1 MKRKL
6 HDFFRVSTP
15 ISLLFLWPFCTQAG
29 EHNNIVVPD
38 ANVSFIENVGQMID
52 ENNVPRRDIDFR
64 LQGTAVNMFVSN
76 HGLQYVWAKASMI
89 ESISSGRLGDMK
101 GSRSSTTAFDLYS
114 LYVDMV
120 GANPNA
126 RPEVSEQL
134 GYYENYYLPYCKG
147 KTAHSYQKVVYKNI
161 YPNIDWVLYTDEGK
175 KGGFKYDFIVHK
187 GGKVSDIKLQYHGAT
202 SIKVVNGAL
211 EVTTENGSITEKAPY
226 SYDAITGNQVSS
238 SYTLNG
244 NILGLQAAS
253 TDNDLV
259 IDPSIAWST
268 YFGNPHRVTATCVA
282 ADTSGNS
289 FLCGSTKED
298 NTSIVPLFKPN
309 TYHEHVKGGT
319 DGFVLSLDITG
330 TKRNFTT
337 YFGGN
342 DEDEI
347 LAATTDL
354 AGNLYIAGKTA
365 SMTDLAYGSPQ
376 QTTNDG
382 NGLSGSARTDGF
394 LAKFFGSGY
403 ISWSTYVGGSQVDNC
418 FAVAV
423 DRSNGVYVGGSTS
436 STDTIPTSGTFNTT
450 GGDGFLIKYNQTT
463 GRRIWGTFFTSE
475 VDAIAVDN
483 KQNVYIGGSTTKY
496 TGIATT
502 GLSIFQTA
510 FHTGGATDGYVV
522 RFNAVN
528 GTRIWGTYYGGDT
541 DDAVTSLVCDSLYNV
556 YLGGTTTSASANLAT
571 SGAIRTTPG
580 TGMMAKLDSSGARVW
595 GTYYVAGITSMAL
608 GPDNKVY
615 FGGQTDSTTDVAT
628 PGSYQASY
636 TQPDFSRPG
645 PNPPPIYDAFFGK
658 LNNSGKRLWSSYFGG
673 PNMEKLTTISY
684 GFGRLYIG
692 GYTDSKAGI
701 ATSGSLQDVMVD
713 TNISYIAQFHS
724 DTSVYIKFPYVDTL
738 LCEGGPLD
746 LKYGV
751 TDTFNASNVFTV
763 QMSDMSG
770 SFANA
775 VTIGTANTARQG
787 VVHCTIPNP
796 TADGVGYKIR
806 IIASSPADTFYN
818 YNMPI
823 RVSQYP
829 RPDIFKFSPVTCEN
843 SILTIIDTTTEPSG
857 TDYIWTSPT
866 GDNRFSSTVSVWGP
880 VSLSDAGK
888 YYVET
893 NNHGCIGRDT
903 ISISI
908 TPSPADPIIT
918 GDTSVC
924 IGDSLILYANSATS
938 GVKYVWQGQLAGTYD
953 TASRFAKGN
962 IDMSNIGEIF
972 VTATFDGCMSGTVS
986 RSLIVYPLPY
996 PSTFS
1001 NSPICSGDTLKFNAT
1016 DTIAGVTYSW
1026 TGPNNFSSSSQNNVI
1041 PNATEPYTGT
1051 YKLTTTSIYGC
1062 KGSVNMKVNVNPLPN
1077 QVKAINNGPTCTG
1090 LDLQLNANN
1099 GTPNAS
1105 YSWTGPNGYT
1115 SSQQNPYM
1123 SGVQLANQGL
1133 YTIVVDLNGCKKQD
1147 TTSVTIY
1154 QSPDTPKLSSNSP
1167 VKTGGIIKLFILN
1180 QQAGATYTWTGPN
1193 SFYSQFPNPVLNSV
1207 VPASAGIYKV
1217 VSTIGVCNNEDT
1229 ITVKILDDSVKSM
1242 DPMVIFPNPN
1252 NGTFTIKGSTKT
1264 NENVEITI
1272 YASDGKEVFSD
1283 VVEPKNYM
1291 LNHTVHFTG
1300 AANGIYRLKLFVDRK
1315 VIYFSFTLGS

>member
-6 HDFFRVSTP
+6 HDLFRVSMP

-29 EHNNIVVPD
+29 EHNNMVVPD

-52 ENNVPRRDIDFR
+52 ENYVPREDIDFR

-76 HGLQYVWAKASMI
+76 HGLQYVWTKASTI
-89 ESISSGRLGDMK
+89 ESISSGRLSDIK
-101 GSRSSTTAFDLYS
+101 GSRSNATAFDLYS

-126 RPEVSEQL
+126 RPEVAEQIS
-134 GYYENYYLPYCKG
+134 YYENYYLPYCKG
-147 KTAHSYQKVVYKNI
+147 KTAHSYKKVVYKNI

-211 EVTTENGSITEKAPY
+211 EVMTENGSITEQAPY

-268 YFGNPHRVTATCVA
+268 YFGNPHRVYATCVA

-289 FLCGSTKED
+289 FLCGSTAVD
-298 NTSIVPLFKPN
+298 AISIVPLFKPN
-309 TYHEHVKGGT
+309 TYHEHIKGGT

-347 LAATTDL
+347 LAATTDI
-354 AGNLYIAGKTA
+354 AGNLYIAGITA

-382 NGLSGSARTDGF
+382 NGLSGSSRTDGF
-394 LAKFFGSGY
+394 LAKFQGSGY

-423 DRSNGVYVGGSTS
+423 DRSNGVYVGGSTN

-463 GRRIWGTFFTSE
+463 GRRIWGSFFTSE

-502 GLSIFQTA
+502 GSFQAT
-510 FHTGGATDGYVV
+510 FHTGGATDGYVA
-522 RFNAVN
+522 RFNAAN

-628 PGSYQASY
+628 PGSYQTSY

-673 PNMEKLTTISY
+673 PNMEKFTTVSY

-701 ATSGSLQDVMVD
+701 ATPGSLQDVMAD

-751 TDTFNASNVFTV
+751 TDTFNSNNVFTV
-763 QMSDMSG
+763 QMSDING

-775 VTIGTANTARQG
+775 VNIGTANTTRQG
-787 VVHCTIPNP
+787 VVHCTMPNP
-796 TADGVGYKIR
+796 AVDGVGYKLR

-818 YNMPI
+818 YDMPI
-823 RVSQYP
+823 RVSEYP
-829 RPDIFKFSPVTCEN
+829 NPEIHATSPAVCEN
-843 SILTIIDTTTEPSG
+843 STLVIYDINTEPTG
-857 TDYIWTSPT
+857 TNYIW
-866 GDNRFSSTVSVWGP
+866 GGP
-880 VSLSDAGK
+880 GGFINYVRGSMSRGPLSLSDAGK

-893 NNHGCIGRDT
+893 DNHGCKARDT
-903 ISISI
+903 TLI
-908 TPSPADPIIT
+908 TIIQSPADPVLT
-918 GDTSVC
+918 GDTSIC
-924 IGDSLILYANSATS
+924 IGDSLALTAHSATP
-938 GVKYVWQGQLAGTYD
+938 GVTYTWQGPNLPSGID
-953 TASRFAKGN
+953 TSLLVIQN
-962 IDMSNIGEIF
+962 MDMSNGGIYKVAAVIQGVCGSAF
-972 VTATFDGCMSGTVS
+972 TS
-986 RSLIVYPLPY
+986 REVVVHPLPY

-1026 TGPNNFSSSSQNNVI
+1026 TGPNNFTSSSQNNVI

-1062 KGSVNMKVNVNPLPN
+1062 KGSVNMKVNVNRLPE

-1099 GTPNAS
+1099 GTPNAT
-1105 YSWTGPNGYT
+1105 YSWTGPNGYS
-1115 SSQQNPYM
+1115 SSQQNPYL

-1133 YTIVVDLNGCKKQD
+1133 YTVVVDLNGCKKQD

-1180 QQAGATYTWTGPN
+1180 QQVGATYTWTGPN

-1207 VPASAGIYKV
+1207 VPASAGVYKV

-1229 ITVKILDDSVKSM
+1229 ITVKILDDSVRSM

-1283 VVEPKNYM
+1283 VVEPQNYM

-1315 VIYFSFTLGS
+1315 VIYLSFTLGV